1 MTAAPGR
8 AEGVIDLVALCP
20 GAVLLHVGGGQC
32 ALLHRPLVTLLLL
45 LETWTVGD
53 RRASGDISLSVDRY

>member
-1 MTAAPGR
+1 MSAAPGR

-20 GAVLLHVGGGQC
+20 GAVLLHVGGGQS

-45 LETWTVGD
+45 LETWVAD
-53 RRASGDISLSVDRY
+53 SECISVQSLGIVLPR

>member
-1 MTAAPGR
+1 MSAAPGR

-45 LETWTVGD
+45 LETWVTDSELVPQID
-53 RRASGDISLSVDRY
+53 